1 MSVMSGR
8 GLGIYG
14 NSIVHREQNEFDKK
28 AHRALNGEPISA
40 EDAAWDEASPEQIR
54 AQFERLSKS
63 DQEKATAKASQEQLD
78 VWVKTRPEYRDT
90 PSNAKQLLNQCKAMF
105 GTVTPTAEQ
114 ADLAFL
120 AIADTGLLDID
131 QKELAKQ
138 KGVNEIEV
146 TAAMIPTVD
155 NRSVLSNHCELRSIN
170 ATKRTRAPKASTMP
184 KRRINVWA
192 KKLKL
197 LWAIRTTP
205 YLILALS
212 TASPPASTED
222 L

>member
-138 KGVNEIEV
+138 KDKRDTAQAKAIVAAGGVHRYGR
-146 TAAMIPTVD
+146 PTEQELYD
-155 NRSVLSNHCELRSIN
+155 MPLDELRRLGNTPIN
-170 ATKRTRAPKASTMP
+170 TDQP
-184 KRRINVWA
+184 WQ
-192 KKLKL
+192 
-197 LWAIRTTP
+197 
-205 YLILALS
+205 
-212 TASPPASTED
+212 TEK
-222 L
+222 